1 MSHLW
6 SRAFEDPAL
15 LQPEAMAAVSE
26 SGGGLLMYAAATRYA
41 ELRALAGP
49 VTLDIPPLDLGVEDH
64 ATNAPG
70 AVFATDAALDALDD
84 ILAVELLMARETLRH
99 VPETSTLGVGVR
111 AAFEELAA
119 IQSTVRGSPEE
130 LHASV
135 RDGLHRIVS
144 KAFDATADPGRSGSA
159 NRGV

>member
-1 MSHLW
+1 
-6 SRAFEDPAL
+6 
-15 LQPEAMAAVSE
+15 
-26 SGGGLLMYAAATRYA
+26 MYAAAARYA

-70 AVFATDAALDALDD
+70 AVFATDAALDVLDD
-84 ILAVELLMARETLRH
+84 ILAVELLMSHETLRH
-99 VPETSTLGVGVR
+99 VPKTSTLGVGVR
-111 AAFEELAA
+111 AAFEELRA
-119 IQSTVRGSPEE
+119 IQSTVRRGSPED

-144 KAFDATADPGRSGSA
+144 KALDATADPGRSGSA